1 MTTHIGVLPLPLL
14 NERVSASESEST
26 TSFLRLPHPR
36 TGIPALF
43 LPYRLDAN
51 SSADEWG
58 ILEVQSVS
66 PPNQR
71 SWFFT
76 EGQVVSD
83 GKLLVMTPIDP
94 VFLLI
99 PILQAIKP
107 NDGSVGLFQPLDDI
121 FDEAVPKIVQS
132 VNGRTS
138 SGDALAF
145 PPISLEDTLS
155 LARYDCI
162 INGLNRICD
171 LQNIT
176 PELTVY
182 RYSEDKM
189 MEYLQA
195 KVSRLSKHAVA
206 EKSRTIIRGL
216 AKDGLMDDG
225 KEDLLELGRLR
236 MACNLVSQYVTH
248 DLYSALI
255 AKYDFIT
262 LDAHIKALKDEE
274 VAMALAGAPAKKK
287 SRAAGEPEDDGKKRK
302 AKTKA
307 SQGVEKLKKANVS
320 GMAKI
325 SSFFQKK

>member
-1 MTTHIGVLPLPLL
+1 
-14 NERVSASESEST
+14 
-26 TSFLRLPHPR
+26 
-36 TGIPALF
+36 
-43 LPYRLDAN
+43 
-51 SSADEWG
+51 
-58 ILEVQSVS
+58 
-66 PPNQR
+66 
-71 SWFFT
+71 
-76 EGQVVSD
+76 
-83 GKLLVMTPIDP
+83 
-94 VFLLI
+94 
-99 PILQAIKP
+99 
-107 NDGSVGLFQPLDDI
+107 LDDI

-138 SGDALAF
+138 SGDA
-145 PPISLEDTLS
+145 PPISPEDMLS
-155 LARYDCI
+155 LTRYDCI

-171 LQNIT
+171 FQNIT
-176 PELTVY
+176 PELMVY
-182 RYSEDKM
+182 RYSEDKV

-195 KVSRLSKHAVA
+195 KISRLSKHAVA

-236 MACNLVSQYVTH
+236 MACNLVSQYITQ

-255 AKYDFIT
+255 AKYDFTT

-274 VAMALAGAPAKKK
+274 VALALAGAPTKKK
-287 SRAAGEPEDDGKKRK
+287 SRAADEMEDDGKKRK

-307 SQGVEKLKKANVS
+307 SQGVEKLKKANVT